1 MMQDA
6 IVLVCWLPG
15 LLVSVTVIQRK
26 IGQRDSEDLM
36 WYLSLSMTQI
46 KMADHVPNYGKSSQ
60 IVPLASAQRAVFV
73 KLKMKGQ
80 TYSLIWSTCIIA
92 FTPLLSSFE
101 LKSVRRAQTAES
113 ECTFA
118 HSHCGYAV

>member
-1 MMQDA
+1 
-6 IVLVCWLPG
+6 
-15 LLVSVTVIQRK
+15 
-26 IGQRDSEDLM
+26 M
-36 WYLSLSMTQI
+36 WYFSLSMTQI
-46 KMADHVPNYGKSSQ
+46 KMALTISSADHVPNYGKSSQ

-73 KLKMKGQ
+73 QLKMQSQ
-80 TYSLIWSTCIIA
+80 TYSLIWSTCIVA

-118 HSHCGYAV
+118 HSRCGYAL